1 MQTKMEFIENESM
14 KETYRVMKDRNPVIF
29 TLILFLI
36 MQVVSAIGI
45 SILSLLGKNILNI
58 NLKGDSLNI
67 SILIS
72 TLMVSIATYFFV
84 KVYQKRTAKS
94 MGLVSNKKINSY
106 LLGIGISFIMLSL
119 TFSLAVLFGGYDIK
133 VNIENVNPLVF
144 VFFIFGWMCQGFE
157 EEFIVRS
164 AIMNYF
170 ASRSG
175 VFVGIVANSL
185 IFAILHLGNSSFNP
199 LAFINLFII
208 GLVFSMIFYIADNI
222 YASAGAHSMWNLMQA
237 NIIGMNVS
245 GIISSE
251 NTIFKS
257 NPIGST
263 LISGGAFGIEAS
275 ILVTLVGTVS
285 LLILYKIA
293 IKKNLIKKAK

>member
-1 MQTKMEFIENESM
+1 MQTKIDLIENESI

-72 TLMVSIATYFFV
+72 TLMVSLATYFFV
-84 KVYQKRTAKS
+84 KVYQKRTTKS
-94 MGLVSNKKINSY
+94 LGLVSNNKIKSY
-106 LLGIGISFIMLSL
+106 FLGLGISFIMLSL
-119 TFSLAVLFGGYDIK
+119 AFSLATLFGGYDIK
-133 VNIENVNPLVF
+133 INTKNVNPLVF

-185 IFAILHLGNSSFNP
+185 IFAILHLGNSFFNP

-208 GLVFSMIFYIADNI
+208 GLVFSMIFYITDNI

-237 NIIGMNVS
+237 NIIGINVS

-257 NPIGST
+257 SPIGST
-263 LISGGAFGIEAS
+263 LISGGEFGIEAS
-275 ILVTLVGTVS
+275 ILVTLVGIVS

>member
-1 MQTKMEFIENESM
+1 MQTKVEFIENESI

-36 MQVVSAIGI
+36 MQVISALGI
-45 SILSLLGKNILNI
+45 SLLGLLGKNILNI
-58 NLKGDSLNI
+58 DLKGDSLNI
-67 SILIS
+67 AILIS

-94 MGLVSNKKINSY
+94 MGLVSNKKIKSY
-106 LLGIGISFIMLSL
+106 LSGLGISFIMLSL
-119 TFSLAVLFGGYDIK
+119 AFSLATLFGGYDIK
-133 VNIENVNPLVF
+133 INTKNVNPLVF
-144 VFFIFGWMCQGFE
+144 VFFTFGWMCQGFE

-185 IFAILHLGNSSFNP
+185 IFAILHLGNSSFNL
-199 LAFINLFII
+199 LAFFNLFII
-208 GLVFSMIFYIADNI
+208 GLVFSMIFYLTDNI
-222 YASAGAHSMWNLMQA
+222 YTSAGAHSMWNFMQA
-237 NIIGMNVS
+237 NIVGINVS
-245 GIISSE
+245 GIISSK
-251 NTIFKS
+251 NSIFNS
-257 NPIGST
+257 NPTGYS
-263 LISGGAFGIEAS
+263 LISGGEFGIEAS
-275 ILVTLVGTVS
+275 ILVTLVGIVS

-293 IKKNLIKKAK
+293 IKKNLIKKSK

>member
-106 LLGIGISFIMLSL
+106 LLGIGISFIMISL
-119 TFSLAVLFGGYDIK
+119 TFSLAALFGGYDIK

-170 ASRSG
+170 VSRSG

-185 IFAILHLGNSSFNP
+185 IFAILHLGNSSFNL
-199 LAFINLFII
+199 LAFFNLFLI
-208 GLVFSMIFYIADNI
+208 GLVFSMIFYITDNI
-222 YASAGAHSMWNLMQA
+222 YTSAGAHSMWNFMQA
-237 NIIGMNVS
+237 NIVGINVS
-245 GIISSE
+245 GIISSK
-251 NTIFKS
+251 NSIFKS
-257 NPIGST
+257 NPTGYS

-275 ILVTLVGTVS
+275 ILVTFVGLISLV
-285 LLILYKIA
+285 ILYKIA
-293 IKKNLIKKAK
+293 INKNLIKKSK

>member
-1 MQTKMEFIENESM
+1 MQTKVEFIENESM
-14 KETYRVMKDRNPVIF
+14 KETCRVMKDRNPVIF

-67 SILIS
+67 AILIS

-94 MGLVSNKKINSY
+94 MGLVSDNKIKSY
-106 LLGIGISFIMLSL
+106 FLGIGISFIMLSL
-119 TFSLAVLFGGYDIK
+119 AFSLTTLFGGYDIK
-133 VNIENVNPLVF
+133 INTKNVNPLVF

-175 VFVGIVANSL
+175 VFVGLVANSL
-185 IFAILHLGNSSFNP
+185 IFAILHLGNSSFNL

-208 GLVFSMIFYIADNI
+208 GLVFSMLFYLTDNI
-222 YASAGAHSMWNLMQA
+222 YTSAGAHSMWNFMQA
-237 NIIGMNVS
+237 NIVGINVS
-245 GIISSE
+245 GIISSK
-251 NTIFKS
+251 NSIFKS
-257 NPIGST
+257 NPTGYA

-275 ILVTLVGTVS
+275 ILVTLVGTLS
-285 LLILYKIA
+285 LVILYKIS
-293 IKKNLIKKAK
+293 IKKNLIKKEK

>member
-1 MQTKMEFIENESM
+1 MQTKVEFIENESI

-58 NLKGDSLNI
+58 ALKGDSLNI

-106 LLGIGISFIMLSL
+106 LLGIGISFIMISL

-164 AIMNYF
+164 AIMNHF

-185 IFAILHLGNSSFNP
+185 IFAILHLGNSSFNL

-208 GLVFSMIFYIADNI
+208 GLVFSMIFYITDNI
-222 YASAGAHSMWNLMQA
+222 YASAGAHSMWNFMQA
-237 NIIGMNVS
+237 NIVGINVS

-275 ILVTLVGTVS
+275 ILVTLVGIVS

>member
-1 MQTKMEFIENESM
+1 MQTKVEFIENESI
-14 KETYRVMKDRNPVIF
+14 KETYRVMKDRNPVVF

-36 MQVVSAIGI
+36 MQGVAALGI
-45 SILSLLGKNILNI
+45 SLLGLLGKNILNI
-58 NLKGDSLNI
+58 ELRGDSLNI
-67 SILIS
+67 AILIS
-72 TLMVSIATYFFV
+72 TLMVSLATYFFV
-84 KVYQKRTAKS
+84 KSYQKRTAKS
-94 MGLVSNKKINSY
+94 MGLVSNNKIKSY
-106 LLGIGISFIMLSL
+106 LLGIGISFLMLSL
-119 TFSLAVLFGGYDIK
+119 AFSLATLFCGYDIK
-133 VNIENVNPLVF
+133 INTENVNPLVF

-208 GLVFSMIFYIADNI
+208 GLVFSMIFYITDNI

-237 NIIGMNVS
+237 NIIGINVS
-245 GIISSE
+245 GIISSG

-257 NPIGST
+257 SPAGST

-275 ILVTLVGTVS
+275 ILVTLVGIVS

-293 IKKNLIKKAK
+293 INKNLIKKSK

>member
-58 NLKGDSLNI
+58 ALKGDSLNI

-94 MGLVSNKKINSY
+94 LGLVSNKKINSY

-119 TFSLAVLFGGYDIK
+119 AFSLATLFGGYDIK
-133 VNIENVNPLVF
+133 INTKSVNPLVF

-157 EEFIVRS
+157 EEFILRS

-185 IFAILHLGNSSFNP
+185 IFAILHLGNSSFNL

-208 GLVFSMIFYIADNI
+208 GLVFSMMFYLTDNI
-222 YASAGAHSMWNLMQA
+222 YTSAGAHSMWNFMQA
-237 NIIGMNVS
+237 NIVGINVS

-251 NTIFKS
+251 NTIFMS
-257 NPIGST
+257 SPTGST

-275 ILVTLVGTVS
+275 ILVTLVGIVS
-285 LLILYKIA
+285 LLILCKIA

>member
-106 LLGIGISFIMLSL
+106 LLGIGISFIMISL
-119 TFSLAVLFGGYDIK
+119 TFSLAALFGGYDIK

-175 VFVGIVANSL
+175 VFVGIVSNSL
-185 IFAILHLGNSSFNP
+185 IFAILHLGNSSFNL

-208 GLVFSMIFYIADNI
+208 GLVFSMLFYLTDNI
-222 YASAGAHSMWNLMQA
+222 YTSAGAHSMWNLMQA
-237 NIIGMNVS
+237 NIIGINVS

-257 NPIGST
+257 SPIGST

-275 ILVTLVGTVS
+275 ILVTLVGIVS

>member
-1 MQTKMEFIENESM
+1 MQTKIEFIENESI
-14 KETYRVMKDRNPVIF
+14 KETYRVMKDRNPVVF

-36 MQVVSAIGI
+36 MQGVSAFGV
-45 SILSLLGKNILNI
+45 SLLGLLGKNILNI
-58 NLKGDSLNI
+58 DLKGDSLNI
-67 SILIS
+67 AILIS
-72 TLMVSIATYFFV
+72 TLMVSLATYFFV

-106 LLGIGISFIMLSL
+106 LLGIGISFIMISL
-119 TFSLAVLFGGYDIK
+119 TFSLAALFGGYDIK

-175 VFVGIVANSL
+175 VFVGIVSNSL
-185 IFAILHLGNSSFNP
+185 IFAILHLGNSYFNL

-208 GLVFSMIFYIADNI
+208 GLVFSMLFYLTDNI
-222 YASAGAHSMWNLMQA
+222 YTSAGAHSMWNFMQA
-237 NIIGMNVS
+237 NIVGINVS
-245 GIISSE
+245 GIISSK
-251 NTIFKS
+251 NSIFKS
-257 NPIGST
+257 NPTGYS

-275 ILVTLVGTVS
+275 ILVTLVGTLS
-285 LLILYKIA
+285 LVILYKIS
-293 IKKNLIKKAK
+293 INKNLIKKSK

>member
-72 TLMVSIATYFFV
+72 TLMVSLATYFFV

-106 LLGIGISFIMLSL
+106 LLGIGISFIMISL
-119 TFSLAVLFGGYDIK
+119 TFSLAALFGGYDIK

-170 ASRSG
+170 VSRSG

-185 IFAILHLGNSSFNP
+185 IFAILHLGNSSFNL
-199 LAFINLFII
+199 LAFFNLFLI
-208 GLVFSMIFYIADNI
+208 GLVFSMIFYITDNI
-222 YASAGAHSMWNLMQA
+222 YTSAGAHSMWNFMQA
-237 NIIGMNVS
+237 NIVGINVS
-245 GIISSE
+245 GIISSK
-251 NTIFKS
+251 NSIFKS
-257 NPIGST
+257 NPTGYS

-275 ILVTLVGTVS
+275 ILVTFVGLISLV
-285 LLILYKIA
+285 ILYKIA
-293 IKKNLIKKAK
+293 INKNLIKKSK

>member
-106 LLGIGISFIMLSL
+106 LLGIGISFIMISL
-119 TFSLAVLFGGYDIK
+119 TFSLAALFGGYDIK

-144 VFFIFGWMCQGFE
+144 IFFIFGWMCQGFE

-175 VFVGIVANSL
+175 VFVGIVSNSL
-185 IFAILHLGNSSFNP
+185 IFAILHLGNSSFNL

-208 GLVFSMIFYIADNI
+208 GLVFSMIFYITDNI

-237 NIIGMNVS
+237 NIIGINVS

-257 NPIGST
+257 SPAGST

-275 ILVTLVGTVS
+275 ILVTLVGIVS